1 MKKLLLLLLC
11 LPLIISCVKNQNS
24 SILYDKENLQDFDFK
39 NGDII
44 FQTSKSQQS
53 KLIQE
58 VTQSKF
64 SHVGILYIEE
74 DYKISVFEAGAKV
87 KLTPLSQWINNGVEN
102 QYVIKRYKYDINLE
116 DMNKMYEYC
125 IQQKGMSY
133 DWEFQWTD
141 NEMYCSELVWK
152 AYKSINIELSI
163 ISTFANLPG
172 MNSNKIQ
179 KEIEKRYRECNDC
192 GEFNKHEYIVSPED
206 LYQSEKLIKIFSNY

>member
-74 DYKISVFEAGAKV
+74 DHKISVFEAVSTV
-87 KLTPLSQWINNGVEN
+87 KLTPLSKWINNGVES

-192 GEFNKHEYIVSPED
+192 GEFNKHEHIVSPED
-206 LYQSEKLIKIFSNY
+206 LYQSEKLINMFSNY